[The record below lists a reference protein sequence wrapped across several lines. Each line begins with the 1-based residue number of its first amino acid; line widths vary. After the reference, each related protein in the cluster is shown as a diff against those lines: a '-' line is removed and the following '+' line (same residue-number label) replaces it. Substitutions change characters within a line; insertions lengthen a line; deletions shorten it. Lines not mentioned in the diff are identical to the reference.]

1 MLLQLEPCQIWAI
14 SYLLCV
20 IIPHFKGTKR
30 NDRS

>member
-20 IIPHFKGTKR
+20 IIPHFKGQTQ
-30 NDRS
+30 